1 MPLDNVIQEIYEKG
15 REQVESIL
23 REAENEAEKIIAEAK
38 REAEE
43 ILKKA
48 REDAEKEAEN
58 LRRQEV
64 SSVSLEMKRLFLNKQ
79 KELLESVFDLTKQR
93 VREMDE
99 AERKKLLEVLIK
111 NNAQDGM
118 IIYSR
123 KEDEGV
129 VKEIID
135 NLGKKIEYGGNVNC
149 LGGVIL
155 EDSKEGIRIN
165 LTFDELLNQLFEQEM
180 SEVSKILLG
189 G

>member
-1 MPLDNVIQEIYEKG
+1 MPLDNVIEEIYEKG

-23 REAENEAEKIIAEAK
+23 KEAEKEAEKIIAEAK

-93 VREMDE
+93 VREMGEED
-99 AERKKLLEVLIK
+99 RKKLLEELIK
-111 NNAQDGM
+111 KNARDGM
-118 IIYSR
+118 VIYSR
-123 KEDEGV
+123 KEDESV
-129 VKEIID
+129 VKEIIGS
-135 NLGKKIEYGGNVNC
+135 LGKKIEYGGNINC